1 MVYLYLFLAI
11 VAEVIATTALKATQ
25 QFSRPGPTIIVF
37 AGYIAAFYLLT
48 LVLRSIP
55 VGIAYA
61 VWAGVGMVLI
71 VLAGAVVYRQIPD
84 LPAIVGI
91 ILIIAGVVVIHS
103 LSNTARL

>member
-1 MVYLYLFLAI
+1 MVYLYLLFAI
-11 VAEVIATTALKATQ
+11 VAEVIATTALKASD
-25 QFSRPGPTIIVF
+25 QFSRPGPTIIVA
-37 AGYIAAFYLLT
+37 AGYFTAFYLLT
-48 LVLRSIP
+48 LVLERIP

-71 VLAGAVVYRQIPD
+71 LLAGAVVYRQIPD

-91 ILIIAGVVVIHS
+91 LLIVAGVVVIHA